1 MTHSFFQ
8 ELKGG
13 NGSRRSAARNLATAA
28 LWLVLAGT
36 VLSGIAQAQ
45 APSAGSSGAAGGPDQ
60 QSPATTTIQSP
71 SMQTLSGSGHV
82 DALVPGVVKLSILE
96 AMDRGLKHNLTLLLS
111 QEQTESARAQR
122 RRTLSMLLPNINGT
136 VNESVNQINLAAFG
150 IPLPQ
155 GLKSPIVGPF
165 GVFDA
170 RANMTDTVLD
180 FNAMNRVRSAVEN
193 EKVARFTVQ
202 DARELVVL
210 AVGNEYL
217 ITLAD
222 AARLETA
229 KAQLTTDQTIY
240 RQTEDMKKAGVSAG
254 IDVLRAQ
261 VQMQAQ
267 QQRVLASQNQ
277 YEHQKMVLARMIGLP
292 VSQAIE
298 LTDQIPYAPSPELNF
313 EEALARSYARRP
325 EYLAGVSRVRVAEFS
340 VKAARGEY
348 LPTMQISG
356 GYGWIGPAPGKA
368 DATYNLAAGLK
379 IPIFQGGKVKAD
391 VNQAETDLRQAKM
404 QLEDLH
410 NRVEFEIRAALL
422 DVKTS
427 NEQVVVAR
435 QSIGLAAEQLKEAQ
449 DRYAAGVSG
458 TLEVV
463 QAQEAV
469 ANANET
475 HIQALYLN
483 NVAKLTL
490 ARALG
495 VAEQQTKSFL
505 GGK

>member
-1 MTHSFFQ
+1 MIHRIIVPPT
-8 ELKGG
+8 
-13 NGSRRSAARNLATAA
+13 GSQSQAARVWFPRADKAMAVALLLFLIGFLPATAQFPG
-28 LWLVLAGT
+28 V
-36 VLSGIAQAQ
+36 
-45 APSAGSSGAAGGPDQ
+45 GSSSGDRQEQ
-60 QSPATTTIQSP
+60 QSPAAAPVQPP
-71 SMQTLSGSGHV
+71 STDALSGSGIV
-82 DALVPGVVKLSILE
+82 DKPVAGTIQLSILD
-96 AMDRGLKHNLTLLLS
+96 AIDRGLRHNLALLLS
-111 QEQTESARAQR
+111 QEQTESARAQKR
-122 RRTLSMLLPNINGT
+122 RSLSYLLPNVSGSL
-136 VNESVNQINLAAFG
+136 NESVNQINLAAFG

-155 GLKSPIVGPF
+155 GLTSPIVGPF

-170 RANMTDTVLD
+170 RASMNDTVLD
-180 FNAMNRVRSAVEN
+180 FTAMNRVRSAAEN

-217 ITLAD
+217 ITLAS

-229 KAQLTTDQTIY
+229 KAQLTTDQTIFQ
-240 RQTEDMKKAGVSAG
+240 QTTDMKKAGVAAG

-261 VQMQAQ
+261 VQMQSQ
-267 QQRVLASQNQ
+267 QQRVLASRNQ
-277 YEHQKMVLARMIGLP
+277 YERQKMVLARLIGLP
-292 VSQAIE
+292 VSQAFE
-298 LTDQIPYAPSPELNF
+298 LTDSVPYAPLPQMNF
-313 EEALARSYARRP
+313 EESLARAYVRRP
-325 EYLAGVSRVRVAEFS
+325 EYLAAEARVRVAEFS
-340 VKAARGEY
+340 VKAARGEA
-348 LPTMQISG
+348 LPTVQVNG
-356 GYGWIGPAPGKA
+356 AYGWIGPAPGKA

-391 VNQAETDLRQAKM
+391 VNQAETELRQTKM
-404 QLEDLH
+404 QLENLR
-410 NRVEFEIRAALL
+410 NRVEFEVRAALL

-427 NEQVVVAR
+427 NEQVDVAR
-435 QSIGLAAEQLKEAQ
+435 QSIDLATEQLKEAR

-475 HIQALYLN
+475 YIQALYLN

-495 VAEQQTKSFL
+495 VAEQQAKSFL

>member
-1 MTHSFFQ
+1 MPRSIFLSPIGSPQ
-8 ELKGG
+8 IRGG
-13 NGSRRSAARNLATAA
+13 DWTLQARVGATVALAF
-28 LWLVLAGT
+28 VLLGAI
-36 VLSGIAQAQ
+36 SGMAQIPGVGVATSNRPEQ
-45 APSAGSSGAAGGPDQ
+45 QPPAVTPVQPPSTDA
-60 QSPATTTIQSP
+60 
-71 SMQTLSGSGHV
+71 LSGSGIT
-82 DALVPGVVKLSILE
+82 DKLVPETIQLSILD
-96 AMDRGLKHNLTLLLS
+96 AIDRGLKHNLALLLS
-111 QEQTESARAQR
+111 QQQNESARAQWR
-122 RRTLSMLLPNINGT
+122 RSLSALLPNLSGN
-136 VNESVNQINLAAFG
+136 VSESVNQINLAAFG
-150 IPLPQ
+150 IPLPA
-155 GLKSPIVGPF
+155 GLTSPIVGPF

-170 RANMTDTVLD
+170 RASMNDTVLD
-180 FNAMNRVRSAVEN
+180 FSAMNRIRSAAEN

-217 ITLAD
+217 ITQAN

-229 KAQLTTDQTIY
+229 KAQLTTDQTIF
-240 RQTEDMKKAGVSAG
+240 QQAVDMKKAGVSAG

-277 YEHQKMVLARMIGLP
+277 FERQKMVLARIIGLP
-292 VSQAIE
+292 VSQAFE
-298 LTDQIPYAPSPELNF
+298 LTDKIPYAPLPELNF
-313 EEALARSYARRP
+313 DQALAHAYAHRP
-325 EYLAGVSRVRVAEFS
+325 EYLAGVSRVRVAEFA
-340 VKAARGEY
+340 VKAARGEA
-348 LPTMQISG
+348 LPTIEVNG
-356 GYGWIGPAPGKA
+356 AYGWIGPSPGKA
-368 DATYNLAAGLK
+368 DATYNLGAGIK

-404 QLEDLH
+404 QLENLR

-427 NEQVVVAR
+427 NEQVLVAR
-435 QSIGLAAEQLKEAQ
+435 QSIELAAEQLKEAQ

-458 TLEVV
+458 SLEVV

-475 HIQALYLN
+475 HIQALYQN